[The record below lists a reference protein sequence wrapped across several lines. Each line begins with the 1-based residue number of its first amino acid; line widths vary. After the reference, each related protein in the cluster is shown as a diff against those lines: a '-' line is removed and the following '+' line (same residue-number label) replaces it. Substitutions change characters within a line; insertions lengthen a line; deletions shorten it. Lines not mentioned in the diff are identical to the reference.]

1 MRPKKKMFRLEMS
14 IEINR
19 GQNTCFIS
27 LCKKNIDIPNPTNL
41 WQLEMI
47 VVWCH
52 TGTDGKLTS
61 NAFGMCY
68 KYQDLGRCSMGYR
81 LLLVEDMSQMVM
93 IDCLLK
99 VPVLEN
105 HIRQV

>member
-1 MRPKKKMFRLEMS
+1 MG
-14 IEINR
+14 IEIKR
-19 GQNTCFIS
+19 GPTHVIS
-27 LCKKNIDIPNPTNL
+27 FFVKKNIDIPNPTNL

-61 NAFGMCY
+61 NAFGVCY
-68 KYQDLGRCSMGYR
+68 KYQDLGRCSMGHC

-93 IDCLLK
+93 IDCLFK